1 MPLLGR
7 DVSQASRRPSPAADD
22 TAGQSVH
29 RPAGARSD
37 ISTGAPAILLPPA
50 APARVLRW
58 LPWGVG
64 AYAVLV
70 SATLWHALGEDYGA
84 GPWAAGLC
92 ALAFAAAMVL
102 CLWRATAGWW
112 LSLAAAVTGALGAD
126 DATLESAWPA
136 PVVVAHVSVL
146 ALRGLRSRPRALAE
160 MWLVTLAAGLVLTV
174 LIERA
179 EPDGLFNMSLL
190 SGVVLTVIGMA
201 RMRGEAADGAAR
213 QRRDGGPAE
222 EAERVLR
229 EERARIARELHDVVA
244 HHMSVI
250 AVQAEAAPYRAPNLP
265 PELTRS
271 LSVIRSGA
279 IEALTELH
287 RILGL
292 LRDDGGD
299 PPRPSVDRVDRL
311 VARVAETGVPASLQV
326 HGTPVPVAAA
336 TGEAAYRIVQEAL
349 SNAIRHAPGA
359 PVRVALSYLPG
370 VLEVRVDNDRAPLP
384 PAGGPRSPA
393 PGPEPRA
400 GHGLAGMRERAAL
413 LGGTLEAGPRPDGG
427 YTVLARLPLRD
438 ADG

>member
-1 MPLLGR
+1 
-7 DVSQASRRPSPAADD
+7 
-22 TAGQSVH
+22 
-29 RPAGARSD
+29 
-37 ISTGAPAILLPPA
+37 
-50 APARVLRW
+50 
-58 LPWGVG
+58 
-64 AYAVLV
+64 
-70 SATLWHALGEDYGA
+70 
-84 GPWAAGLC
+84 
-92 ALAFAAAMVL
+92 
-102 CLWRATAGWW
+102 
-112 LSLAAAVTGALGAD
+112 
-126 DATLESAWPA
+126 
-136 PVVVAHVSVL
+136 
-146 ALRGLRSRPRALAE
+146 
-160 MWLVTLAAGLVLTV
+160 
-174 LIERA
+174 
-179 EPDGLFNMSLL
+179 
-190 SGVVLTVIGMA
+190 
-201 RMRGEAADGAAR
+201 
-213 QRRDGGPAE
+213 
-222 EAERVLR
+222 
-229 EERARIARELHDVVA
+229 HDVVA

-384 PAGGPRSPA
+384 PARGPRDPA

-400 GHGLAGMRERAAL
+400 GHGLAGVRERAAP
-413 LGGTLEAGPRPDGG
+413 LGGTPGAGPR
-427 YTVLARLPLRD
+427 A
-438 ADG
+438 